1 MSKNNRKFSA
11 TEMAG
16 KNKTQGT
23 VFGTAVSNLNN
34 KKGGRL

>member
-1 MSKNNRKFSA
+1 MNINNRKFSA

-23 VFGTAVSNLNN
+23 VVGTAVSNLNN